1 MGHDAAFGMVVDWV
15 LVQSKK
21 KEMEPLAFSKKLVFQ
36 DIPHNYRDS
45 FSPTP
50 LPTNIEQTILQTHAE
65 TLHHTLDEIKYMM
78 DFNIYCYERILS
90 LVEYQ
95 AREADRRLVERTAP
109 PLSQKTQSR
118 NSKKSQKICLM
129 QNISPHIVH
138 NKIKL
143 FI

>member
-109 PLSQKTQSR
+109 PIIPKDTI
-118 NSKKSQKICLM
+118 KKLKEESEDMLDAE
-129 QNISPHIVH
+129 HITAH
-138 NKIKL
+138 CAQ
-143 FI
+143 

>member
-95 AREADRRLVERTAP
+95 AREADRRLVEQTAP
-109 PLSQKTQSR
+109 PIIPKDTI
-118 NSKKSQKICLM
+118 KKLKEESEDMLDAE
-129 QNISPHIVH
+129 HITAH
-138 NKIKL
+138 CAQ
-143 FI
+143 